1 MQSKLG
7 SALSLKSLFFPRN
20 NHWLKRTALI
30 LAFTMFDYFCTLAC
44 CRAPYQ
50 EANIYAR
57 AFMENLGILQGLTL
71 FVILFNLP
79 IYVLLTLDSHIIKF
93 QSKIGNALEIL
104 VDLVFAWFVAGLH
117 FGGGTSWFWM
127 APDTIRQAAGAMLY
141 VAMAVL
147 LVKPHRP
154 KYQSA

>member
-1 MQSKLG
+1 
-7 SALSLKSLFFPRN
+7 
-20 NHWLKRTALI
+20 
-30 LAFTMFDYFCTLAC
+30 MFDYFCTLAC